1 MSNTAVMRVASF
13 PGGEAALAFG
23 RAPSTPAGRTR
34 FPFGQGASPVDVAA
48 SVANDEPVS
57 PSSRN
62 QKTHLQRVES
72 LAFDMLFDSED
83 MEAAHMETIEES
95 DDEYGDSDHDEHDPV
110 SVYVRYA
117 MRPPARRLVRLP
129 FELR

>member
-1 MSNTAVMRVASF
+1 MRAVSF
-13 PGGEAALAFG
+13 PGGDDALALG
-23 RAPSTPAGRTR
+23 RVSSTPAEHAR
-34 FPFGQGASPVDVAA
+34 FATDQGASPVDVAPSA
-48 SVANDEPVS
+48 ANDEPVFL
-57 PSSRN
+57 SSRN
-62 QKTHLQRVES
+62 QKKHLRSES

>member
-1 MSNTAVMRVASF
+1 MRAVSF
-13 PGGEAALAFG
+13 PGGDDALALG
-23 RAPSTPAGRTR
+23 RVSSTPAEHAR
-34 FPFGQGASPVDVAA
+34 FATGQGTSPVDVAPSA
-48 SVANDEPVS
+48 ANDEPVFL
-57 PSSRN
+57 SSRN
-62 QKTHLQRVES
+62 QKKHLRSES